1 MFYFYLVHV
10 FILFMYFFLI
20 SGRTFTALKSFELS
34 VSTPS
39 GFFFPVL
46 FLSCPH
52 FPVSQS
58 VCLFLCLCIQAGFCM
73 CVSTCICECT
83 YRCEPERRAPRL
95 TTGVIFNSFDTSF
108 TEAGPLSQTQV
119 PPALLGIL
127 FWESRSLHSKTR
139 ITGGLPGLPSICVGA
154 GYLNSN
160 PHACVASTL
169 ASGPS
174 FWPLN

>member
-1 MFYFYLVHV
+1 
-10 FILFMYFFLI
+10 MYFFLI

-46 FLSCPH
+46 FLSCSH

-58 VCLFLCLCIQAGFCM
+58 VCLFLCLCVQAGFCT
-73 CVSTCICECT
+73 CVNTCICECT

-95 TTGVIFNSFDTSF
+95 TTGVIFNSFDTLFS
-108 TEAGPLSQTQV
+108 EAGPLSQTQV
-119 PPALLGIL
+119 PPAWLGIL

-139 ITGGLPGLPSICVGA
+139 ITGELPGLPSICVGA

-169 ASGPS
+169 ASEPS